1 MSEKKIRVLLVD
13 DHLVVRLGLSTML
26 NLQQDMEVV
35 AEAASGVEALE
46 VFRRIRPDVTIMDLR
61 IPGLN
66 GFETTISIR
75 QEFPDARIIV
85 LSSYD
90 GDENVYRALDAGA
103 MAYLLKD
110 MLSEEL
116 LGAIRT
122 VHTGQRFIPPAV
134 AKLLA
139 ERFPRPSLTPR
150 EGEVLNLIVKGKS
163 NKEISYILN
172 ISESTVKM
180 HVMSILSKL
189 DASDRTQAATSA
201 IQRGIVHLE

>member
-1 MSEKKIRVLLVD
+1 MNEKKIRVLLVD

-26 NLQQDMEVV
+26 NLQQDMAVV
-35 AEAASGVEALE
+35 AEAASGSEAIE
-46 VFRRIRPDVTIMDLR
+46 VFRRVRPDVTIMDLR

-66 GFETTISIR
+66 GFETTVAIR
-75 QEFPDARIIV
+75 KEFPDARIIV

-122 VHTGQRFIPPAV
+122 VHAGQRLIPPAI

-150 EGEVLNLIVKGKS
+150 ESDVLNLIVKGRS
-163 NKEISYILN
+163 NKEIANTLN
-172 ISESTVKM
+172 IAESTVKM
-180 HVMSILSKL
+180 HVMSVLDKL
-189 DASDRTQAATSA
+189 GVSDRTQAATTA
-201 IQRGIVHLE
+201 IQRGIVNFE